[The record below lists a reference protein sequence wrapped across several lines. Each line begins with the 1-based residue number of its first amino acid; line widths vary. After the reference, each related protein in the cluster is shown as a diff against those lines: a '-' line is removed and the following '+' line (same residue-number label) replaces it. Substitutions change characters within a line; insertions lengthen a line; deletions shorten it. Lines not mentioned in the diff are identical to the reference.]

1 MQVPKSATCFRVDAQ
16 PLSHPGGA
24 PSACGNLHTT
34 SSPTLSETNK
44 VPEHLPEGGMNASV
58 SNMPGN
64 LPLHTGGIVSP
75 HPRDD
80 LLTQLLQC
88 LSSRQWE
95 TCLHLVKQA
104 FAVIHQDPGIQP
116 TISMRDLI
124 QVAAIAHINLRSS
137 SALLWDEA
145 GQAAGYVEMFRLPL
159 KSTDLEKG
167 LKTDFASL
175 LTTSTSD
182 SAFKYFKT
190 GSGISV
196 DDVNRAYRRLAS
208 LVHPDKCS
216 YPFAG
221 EAFKLLNCA
230 LNKVKDAVSVDEKD
244 AADERRSDSLS
255 RRKKRMRTDD
265 QTAGSSSSAATAA
278 GDQPWSRAAGASR
291 INGSGAGEVHHRSPD
306 GDVAADDSSDYCDYV
321 DDESCW
327 WVQWDFEGY
336 SSSRLSVLSGNHYRS
351 SQPTSADEEEEAE
364 KLKGLSVQEL
374 REEVMKRQ
382 AAVLQPTGGYDPILK
397 SADSKSTGD
406 DIFMRQRKLRVARS
420 VLSLRLTAKDR
431 GT

>member
-1 MQVPKSATCFRVDAQ
+1 MFRYSHSDQTAFRVQPTCKANMQVPKSASCCRGDAQ

-24 PSACGNLHTT
+24 PSARGNLHTT

-58 SNMPGN
+58 SIMPGN
-64 LPLHTGGIVSP
+64 LPLHTEGIVSP
-75 HPRDD
+75 HPRDN

-95 TCLHLVKQA
+95 TCLNLVKQA
-104 FAVIHQDPGIQP
+104 FAVMHQDPGIQP

-124 QVAAIAHINLRSS
+124 QVAAIAHINLGSS

-167 LKTDFASL
+167 LKTDFAGL
-175 LTTSTSD
+175 FLTATSTSD
-182 SAFKYFKT
+182 SAFKT

-230 LNKVKDAVSVDEKD
+230 LNKVKDAYSVDEKD
-244 AADERRSDSLS
+244 ADERRSDSLL
-255 RRKKRMRTDD
+255 RRKKRMCTDD
-265 QTAGSSSSAATAA
+265 QTAGTSSSVATAA

-291 INGSGAGEVHHRSPD
+291 NNGSGAGEVHHRRPD
-306 GDVAADDSSDYCDYV
+306 GGVPADDSSDYCDDV

-327 WVQWDFEGY
+327 WFQWDFKGY

-351 SQPTSADEEEEAE
+351 SQPKPADEEEEAE
-364 KLKGLSVQEL
+364 KLKGLS
-374 REEVMKRQ
+374 
-382 AAVLQPTGGYDPILK
+382 GC
-397 SADSKSTGD
+397 
-406 DIFMRQRKLRVARS
+406 
-420 VLSLRLTAKDR
+420 
-431 GT
+431 